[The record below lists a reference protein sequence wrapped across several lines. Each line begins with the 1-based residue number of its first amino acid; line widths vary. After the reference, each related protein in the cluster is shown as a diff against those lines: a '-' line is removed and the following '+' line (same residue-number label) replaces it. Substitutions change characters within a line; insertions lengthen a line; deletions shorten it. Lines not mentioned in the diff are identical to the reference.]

1 MIIYIPVT
9 FNGVV
14 PVEVPDSV
22 PEERRRN
29 LAELKAMARVYACVE
44 ATRYADAHAIDD
56 YPGEESEWY
65 SAACHSPTGRW
76 IQAACDTTIFDMI
89 EQFVE
94 PDDEGNRIVTP
105 EFMDQL
111 REKINAS

>member
-1 MIIYIPVT
+1 MIINIPVT
-9 FNGVV
+9 FSGVV
-14 PVEVPDSV
+14 PVDVPDSV

-29 LAELKAMARVYACVE
+29 LAELKAMALVL
-44 ATRYADAHAIDD
+44 ATLERRTYITDD
-56 YPGEESEWY
+56 YPGEESEWH
-65 SAACHSPTGRW
+65 SAQCFNPTGRW
-76 IQAACDTTIFDMI
+76 IQAACDTTIFDML

-111 REKINAS
+111 REKINERH